1 MAESNLQVS
10 VRNQCAIV
18 ALNRPDVRNAFDD
31 KLIANLTQA
40 FREIDEDDSIR
51 AMILMGNG
59 SAFCAGADLNWMK
72 RMAGFSEKQ
81 NFNDAM
87 GLGRMM
93 YTLYHMR
100 KPTIARVHGPAFAG
114 GTGLVAACDI
124 AVGTPDAVFALTES
138 KLGLSPATVSPYV
151 IRAMGERAAHR
162 YFLTGER
169 FDAAEAY
176 RLGLLTEL
184 CQPEELDH
192 EINAMLGHVIAGGKE
207 ALRQIKTLIRDVA
220 DRRIDEALVRD
231 TSQRIASI
239 RASREG
245 REGVSA
251 FLEKREPAWMR
262 TAKAKPAVAK
272 KVASKKTT
280 SKVTPAKKSK
290 PSPSKRHVRSK
301 QKRTRV

>member
-72 RMAGFSEKQ
+72 RMASFSEKQ

-124 AVGTPDAVFALTES
+124 AVGTDRKST
-138 KLGLSPATVSPYV
+138 
-151 IRAMGERAAHR
+151 
-162 YFLTGER
+162 
-169 FDAAEAY
+169 
-176 RLGLLTEL
+176 RLNSS
-184 CQPEELDH
+184 H
-192 EINAMLGHVIAGGKE
+192 
-207 ALRQIKTLIRDVA
+207 
-220 DRRIDEALVRD
+220 
-231 TSQRIASI
+231 
-239 RASREG
+239 
-245 REGVSA
+245 
-251 FLEKREPAWMR
+251 
-262 TAKAKPAVAK
+262 
-272 KVASKKTT
+272 
-280 SKVTPAKKSK
+280 
-290 PSPSKRHVRSK
+290 
-301 QKRTRV
+301 